1 MLQLWGVS
9 LRILHGL
16 SFPLGK
22 HVFMH
27 HPTLSLFRPSDHP
40 PGGLQR
46 RTPNRNC
53 LYSVLLLRQGL
64 LLLAERPSSL
74 HERCLYTILLA
85 PHYRSYERL
94 DSQFRPHTLSF
105 SKTIQSAPV
114 PIFTR
119 LTASAC
125 CKPKLR
131 FIHSRSIWE
140 NSPPFSARFAQSKWQ
155 EKGTGRN
162 DRWSALYLIDSCGQS
177 ALPSD
182 AIAFFKYNTYLC
194 SIWFSTVRDRW
205 LTWRW

>member
-1 MLQLWGVS
+1 MLCFCILPDGCYVRESRSNAPCHQIKSIRISQGEMLQLWGVS

-53 LYSVLLLRQGL
+53 LYRVLLLRQGL

-105 SKTIQSAPV
+105 SKTIQSAPG
-114 PIFTR
+114 PMFTR

-131 FIHSRSIWE
+131 FSNIIHTFAVYGFQQWE
-140 NSPPFSARFAQSKWQ
+140 IGDSHDVDKSTT
-155 EKGTGRN
+155 E
-162 DRWSALYLIDSCGQS
+162 YLFIYG
-177 ALPSD
+177 
-182 AIAFFKYNTYLC
+182 
-194 SIWFSTVRDRW
+194 
-205 LTWRW
+205 

>member
-64 LLLAERPSSL
+64 LHKLSDHTEERYEIPKIFNQKFPRFSIISPSSTPSHHFWQGL
-74 HERCLYTILLA
+74 FPSSPRRTAFLNSRTMSLYHFTC
-85 PHYRSYERL
+85 PS
-94 DSQFRPHTLSF
+94 LSVLR
-105 SKTIQSAPV
+105 T
-114 PIFTR
+114 TR
-119 LTASAC
+119 LPVSASYSFFQQNN
-125 CKPKLR
+125 P
-131 FIHSRSIWE
+131 I
-140 NSPPFSARFAQSKWQ
+140 SAGADVHEAYRISLLQA
-155 EKGTGRN
+155 E
-162 DRWSALYLIDSCGQS
+162 
-177 ALPSD
+177 
-182 AIAFFKYNTYLC
+182 IAFFKYNTYLC